1 VETNPV
7 SIDPRSASTI
17 ARNEPGN
24 SQPFIF
30 LHSPEGVHANSRM
43 DMTPELHTTQRDDLY
58 AVFSG
63 SEELASDLAELCEWL
78 SGEAIPCEATEMD
91 APNTVL
97 AHQA

>member
-1 VETNPV
+1 
-7 SIDPRSASTI
+7 
-17 ARNEPGN
+17 
-24 SQPFIF
+24 
-30 LHSPEGVHANSRM
+30 M

-78 SGEAIPCEATEMD
+78 SGEPIVCEATETD
-91 APNTVL
+91 APNSVF